1 MTQFDG
7 KKCYEHIH
15 KLSVEIGPRISGTEG
30 EYKAMEY
37 VKSQFESYGLKTWV
51 GEFDVEDD
59 RMLQAK
65 LEITDPPLGEIV
77 SNPFL
82 GCLDTPPEGLE
93 TDIIWVENI
102 NEPEIGPHIEGKIV
116 FLQMGLNLLVNM
128 PKLMKYKPAA
138 AIAYAATLTENPN
151 TFHIVVKNANAPA
164 PDLPVMFVTYL
175 QAVELYNAGAK
186 RARITIQTERKPS
199 KSYYVIGEKE
209 GSLFPDEIVVIGGH
223 MDSVPLVQGATDN
236 AAGAA
241 TVLELARVFAGL
253 ETKRTL
259 RFAAWGS
266 EEGGLLGSKKYILEL
281 KAKAKEEK
289 KAEGFI
295 EGFSKTEL
303 DKHLFNINL
312 DVLGMSLGFDY
323 ATYLGE
329 EGIGAYVDA
338 VAKEMGIP
346 HKVTQSTY
354 SSDCMSFSW
363 ENIPS
368 ISFARGGVGDQV
380 MHTIGDE
387 ISLISP
393 KQLGKIGALIEVFM
407 QRTIT
412 DGYIFPFKREVPKD
426 LIKKDDFSMKRIN
439 DTAKFLGYDLDEL
452 KD

>member
-7 KKCYEHIH
+7 KKCYDHIH
-15 KLSVEIGPRISGTEG
+15 HLSVEIGPRVSGTEG
-30 EYKAMEY
+30 ERKAMEY
-37 VKSQFESYGLKTWV
+37 VRSQFESYGLKTWV
-51 GEFDVEDD
+51 GEFDVDND
-59 RMLQAK
+59 RMLQGK
-65 LEITDPPLGEIV
+65 LEIIEPPLGEIP

-82 GCLDTPPEGLE
+82 GCQDTPSDGLE
-93 TDIIWVENI
+93 AEVVWVENI
-102 NEPEIGPHIEGKIV
+102 NEPEIGPHIEGKIIFV
-116 FLQMGLNLLVNM
+116 QMDINMLVSM
-128 PKLMKYKPAA
+128 PKLLKYKPAA
-138 AIAYAATLTENPN
+138 AIAYAATLAENPN
-151 TFHIVVKNANAPA
+151 TFHIVVKNAYAPA
-164 PDLPVMFVTYL
+164 PDLPIMFVTYL
-175 QAVELYNAGAK
+175 QAVELYNAGLK
-186 RARITIQTERKPS
+186 RARITIQTERQPS

-209 GSLFPDEIVVIGGH
+209 GSLHPDEIVVIGGH
-223 MDSVPLVQGATDN
+223 MDSVPLLQGATDN
-236 AAGAA
+236 AAGTA
-241 TVLELARVFAGL
+241 TMLELARVFAER

-266 EEGGLLGSKKYILEL
+266 EEGGLLGSKKYVLEL

-289 KAEGFI
+289 QTEGFI

-303 DKHLFNINL
+303 DKHIFNINL

-329 EGIGAYVDA
+329 EALGAYVDA

-346 HKVTQSTY
+346 HKVSQATY
-354 SSDCMSFSW
+354 SSDGMSFSW
-363 ENIPS
+363 EGIPS
-368 ISFARGGVGDQV
+368 VSFARGGVGDQV

-412 DGYIFPFKREVPKD
+412 SGYIFPFKREVPKD
-426 LIKKDDFSMKRIN
+426 LIKKDEFAMKRIK

-452 KD
+452 